1 MMKDGADRKDTA
13 DNTANTAAVKGR
25 RFGVGGEGTAAG
37 VQIEWVT
44 PPPGLHLGISSPT
57 GGASPVSTRELDASL
72 RAVAG
77 RTQGKVIALVELT
90 GELDAATAPRLAD
103 LLARAQGAGIDAVV
117 LEVSGLEFID
127 TAGLAVVV
135 AAHRRARTGDAAAPA
150 FASPSRVVRRAV
162 EMTRLDRLLIL
173 SDTPTEA
180 AVTLLRLFE
189 SPASSTRPD
198 WYASP
203 T

>member
-13 DNTANTAAVKGR
+13 DHTAAMKGR
-25 RFGVGGEGTAAG
+25 RSGVGSEGTTTGA
-37 VQIEWVT
+37 QIEWVT
-44 PPPGLHLGISSPT
+44 PPPGLHLAISSPT
-57 GGASPVSTRELDASL
+57 GGAIPVSTRGLDASL

-77 RTQGKVIALVELT
+77 QTQGKVIALVELT

-127 TAGLAVVV
+127 TAGLAIVV
-135 AAHRRARTGDAAAPA
+135 AAHRRARTGDGAAPA

-180 AVTLLRLFE
+180 AATLLRLFE

>member
-1 MMKDGADRKDTA
+1 MMKDGTDRKETA
-13 DNTANTAAVKGR
+13 DNTAAVR
-25 RFGVGGEGTAAG
+25 SHRFGVEGEGTRTG

-44 PPPGLHLGISSPT
+44 PPPGLHLGLSSPMAS
-57 GGASPVSTRELDASL
+57 ASPVSASQLDASL

-77 RTQGKVIALVELT
+77 HTQGKVIALVELS

-127 TAGLAVVV
+127 TAGLAVIV
-135 AAHRRARTGDAAAPA
+135 AAHRRARAGDAAAPA
-150 FASPSRVVRRAV
+150 LASPSRVVRRAV

-180 AVTLLRLFE
+180 AATLLRFFE